1 MENGSVPY
9 VNTILVLDGLLLYK
23 YVGNEYLFEYASDSL
38 RDLGNTWFFLVIDLF
53 LFIMGLAGL
62 LSLNNDFINQAF
74 VSSFIRL
81 SYWIEQYGQV
91 MFKFVLSGNIPLGWD
106 VQEDEAEYMIVKS
119 Q

>member
-62 LSLNNDFINQAF
+62 LSLNHDFINQAF
-74 VSSFIRL
+74 VFNSFEL
-81 SYWIEQYGQV
+81 LIELREMDKLRSKLYCPG
-91 MFKFVLSGNIPLGWD
+91 IY
-106 VQEDEAEYMIVKS
+106 QEDEA
-119 Q
+119 